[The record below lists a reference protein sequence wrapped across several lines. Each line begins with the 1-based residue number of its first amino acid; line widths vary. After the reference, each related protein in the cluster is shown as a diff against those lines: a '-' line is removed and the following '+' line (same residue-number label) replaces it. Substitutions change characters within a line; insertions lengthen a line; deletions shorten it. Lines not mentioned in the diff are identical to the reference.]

1 MKFWRAMRLPVLL
14 CFVALSGTLAAEA
27 PPATAPDLEPTT
39 DAKAAAYTKHATCKK
54 TVVVG
59 TRISKT
65 VCQTAAERDAERAAS
80 QKYLQNVQD
89 SATIQAK
96 SMH

>member
-1 MKFWRAMRLPVLL
+1 MKFVRAVRLSVLI
-14 CFVALSGTLAAEA
+14 CSVALSGTLAAEA
-27 PPATAPDLEPTT
+27 PPAAAPDIEPTA
-39 DAKAAAYTKHATCKK
+39 DAKEAAYTKHATCKK

-65 VCQTAAERDAERAAS
+65 VCQTAAERDAERVAS

-89 SATIQAK
+89 AATMQSK
-96 SMH
+96 TMH